1 MTPQEQPA
9 GGVPRADLPKLKW
22 KPIRKEMLR
31 GQYLVTN
38 NIKARDTFGVPSHVW
53 LTTYVQ
59 KSVNGDAYGK
69 FMCFDTAERPISNLT
84 HYCQVFGP
92 EEPNV

>member
-1 MTPQEQPA
+1 M
-9 GGVPRADLPKLKW
+9 KINW

-38 NIKARDTFGVPSHVW
+38 NIKARDAFGVPSHVW

-59 KSVNGDAYGK
+59 RAGNSDKYGK
-69 FMCFDTAERPISNLT
+69 FMCFDRADRAISNLT
-84 HYCQVFGP
+84 HYCQIAGP
-92 EEPNV
+92 EATK